1 MDDFIKKIFEIDKDS
16 DDLKKVFE
24 QEKRTLLEK
33 RDKELKEIDE
43 KYNSFIKEQEDIL
56 TLEIKNVEREN
67 VEKLD
72 SFVQKSEEIK
82 KTFKEKKDFLIDDIT
97 NCLLESGE
105 VIER

>member
-16 DDLKKVFE
+16 DDLKKDFE
-24 QEKRTLLEK
+24 KKKIFLLEQ
-33 RDKELKEIDE
+33 REKEKKEIDE

-56 TLEIKNVEREN
+56 KIQIKNLEIEHS
-67 VEKLD
+67 EKLE
-72 SFVQKSEEIK
+72 SFIQKSNEIK
-82 KTFKEKKDFLIDDIT
+82 KIFDEKKDFLIDDIT